1 MISRFIEPGTED
13 VVTISIERE
22 KRQKRGNRAEDC
34 SFGAG
39 I

>member
-1 MISRFIEPGTED
+1 MISRFIKPGTED
-13 VVTISIERE
+13 VVTVSIEGE
-22 KRQKRGNRAEDC
+22 KRQKRVNRAEDC